1 MLLYVFIMFVTCVY
15 LFDWLVITWC
25 WLTCVVF
32 NFDLVCCYVLLFVV
46 VVILLCFVFW
56 LLLFILC
63 FVDLWFAICVIYFSF
78 V

>member
-1 MLLYVFIMFVTCVY
+1 MYI
-15 LFDWLVITWC
+15 LFGWLVITWC
-25 WLTCVVF
+25 WLICVVF

-56 LLLFILC
+56 LLLLILC
-63 FVDLWFAICVIYFSF
+63 FVDLWLAICVIYFSF